1 MYQIT
6 VNGVLKKIETWKL
19 TIPRYDN
26 EGNRFEDSLLESI
39 LEDITLN
46 FGGCA
51 LANCIGYWKGNEKTY
66 RGETNF
72 EVIIDISPFEKVNA
86 EEYFFSLKENLRA
99 KLKQEKIY
107 LKRTRAEEEVLN
119 FDEFFEEMGLT
130 TIGGETEGEKR
141 ELAQKCVD
149 QTKQII
155 ERLGYKT
162 LLIQRDER
170 NKKIIWERE
179 ICGLILKDEFQDT
192 FPEGVKIFAADQI
205 DEISNVIIR
214 KRDFGI
220 LGQYEFQNY
229 IIAKFNYRPLVKSV
243 IDEEAINTDF
253 QFFSPNLEPISLKTF
268 VEDIVATI
276 FTNYI
281 ILREEGASEDEISI
295 VVGKDGSTQ
304 KVLSKEGFLMLV
316 PAVIPFP
323 IVIKE
328 IVRCLEIALRKY
340 EKNELDRIG
349 ILQAKAKNKYIL
361 KRAQVR
367 KALKSIPD

>member
-1 MYQIT
+1 MYKIT
-6 VNGVLKKIETWKL
+6 DNGVLKKIETWKL

-51 LANCIGYWKGNEKTY
+51 LVNCIGYWKGNEKTY
-66 RGETNF
+66 SGEPNF
-72 EVIIDISPFEKVNA
+72 EVIIDISPFEEVNA
-86 EEYFFSLKENLRA
+86 EEYFLTLKKNLRIR
-99 KLKQEKIY
+99 LKQEKIY

-130 TIGGETEGEKR
+130 TIGGETEAEKR
-141 ELAQKCVD
+141 KLAQKCVNK
-149 QTKQII
+149 TEQII

-162 LLIQRDER
+162 RLIRRDEQ
-170 NKKIIWERE
+170 NKKLIWERE
-179 ICGLILKDEFQDT
+179 ICGLVLKDEFQDT
-192 FPEGVKIFAADQI
+192 FPEGIKIFAADQI
-205 DEISNVIIR
+205 EEISNVIIR
-214 KRDFGI
+214 EPGFAI

-229 IIAKFNYRPLVKSV
+229 IMSKFNYRPLVKSFIEEKQ
-243 IDEEAINTDF
+243 IDTDF
-253 QFFSPNLEPISLKTF
+253 QFFSPNLEPISLNTF

-281 ILREEGASEDEISI
+281 ILREEGFSEDEISI
-295 VVGKDGSTQ
+295 VIGKDGSTQ
-304 KVLSKEGFLMLV
+304 QVSSKEGFLMFV

-323 IVIKE
+323 EVIKE
-328 IVRCLEIALRKY
+328 IVRCLEIALLKY
-340 EKNELDRIG
+340 EKNELDRIA

-361 KRAQVR
+361 RRAQVR
-367 KALKSIPD
+367 KSLKSMPD